1 MVTKMTRNP
10 NAMTGKALE
19 QKHWAIGLDCA
30 FLRSRQQSPGLQL
43 LLAHGA
49 ICSSSAAGGSSALD
63 TKAAAGERKSK

>member
-1 MVTKMTRNP
+1 MVTKMARNP
-10 NAMTGKALE
+10 NAMTGKALG

-43 LLAHGA
+43 LLAHDA

-63 TKAAAGERKSK
+63 TKASAGERKSK